1 MGLLGGADFLVDE
14 PVMLT
19 ADEQKQVM
27 EMVVRIVRNDR
38 IRRTR
43 VQQLTMSDKSAREC
57 YERDL
62 ENLADLLKE
71 LG

>member
-1 MGLLGGADFLVDE
+1 
-14 PVMLT
+14 MLT